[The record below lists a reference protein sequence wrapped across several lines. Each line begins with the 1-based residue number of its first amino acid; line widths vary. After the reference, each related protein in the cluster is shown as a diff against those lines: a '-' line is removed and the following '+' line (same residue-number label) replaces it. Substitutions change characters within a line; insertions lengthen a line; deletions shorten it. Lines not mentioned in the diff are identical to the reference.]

1 MIVRTIE
8 RSREAILTL
17 VFDLREVDGREGR
30 AREVARAAQRARE
43 AARQAREGR
52 GAQVEGGAR
61 LHDGA
66 RALAAAV
73 RRGHVPRQVRA
84 QLELLRTVRYS

>member
-1 MIVRTIE
+1 MP
-8 RSREAILTL
+8 
-17 VFDLREVDGREGR
+17 G
-30 AREVARAAQRARE
+30 AAQRARE

-73 RRGHVPRQVRA
+73 RGGHVPRQVRA
-84 QLELLRTVRYS
+84 QLELLQHAPGVRQAGDGPRSAARHLPWRS

>member
-1 MIVRTIE
+1 M
-8 RSREAILTL
+8 
-17 VFDLREVDGREGR
+17 FDLRQVNGQERR
-30 AREVARAAQRARE
+30 ACEAARAAQRARE

-61 LHDGA
+61 LHDGP

-73 RRGHVPRQVRA
+73 RRRHVPRQVRA
-84 QLELLRTVRYS
+84 QLELLHRNVSYSPSS